1 MTDASDINF
10 TPLPRR
16 RRDNPWLRRGLLVVT
31 LVVFVDAV
39 FGDRGVAE
47 MRKAQRAYSAA
58 HADLVRLKST
68 NGGLREQARRLSE
81 DPSTIEDVGRKE
93 LGLMREGEVLF
104 VVKPVR

>member
-1 MTDASDINF
+1 MASSDIQF
-10 TPLPRR
+10 PPLPRR

-31 LVVFVDAV
+31 VIVFVDAV

-47 MRKAQRAYSAA
+47 MRKAQRVYSAVY
-58 HADLVRLKST
+58 ADLVRLKST
-68 NGGLREQARRLSE
+68 NSGLREQARRLS
-81 DPSTIEDVGRKE
+81 DDQSTIEDVARKE

>member
-1 MTDASDINF
+1 MASSDIQF

-16 RRDNPWLRRGLLVVT
+16 RRDNPWLRRGLLVGTVI
-31 LVVFVDAV
+31 VFVDAV

-47 MRKAQRAYSAA
+47 MRKAQRVYSAA
-58 HADLVRLKST
+58 YADLVRLKST
-68 NGGLREQARRLSE
+68 NSGLREQARRLS
-81 DPSTIEDVGRKE
+81 DDQSTIEDVARKE